1 MIYAFDRF
9 KLDSE
14 SFELSSDGEGL
25 PVEPQVFNV
34 LLFLIENRDRIVSK
48 DELIDAVWDGRAI
61 SDGALNS
68 RINSVR
74 RAVGDDGKRQAV
86 IKTFPRRGFRFV
98 AQLADAGPTS
108 DIGGAALASGKP
120 SLAVMPFENL
130 SGDAEQ
136 DYFSDGIT
144 EDIITALSR
153 VSQFFVIARNTTFA
167 YRGQAVNVPTVAK
180 DLGVRYVLE
189 GSVRKAGNRVRIS
202 AQLIAGDTGNHI
214 WADKYDRDLEDVFA
228 VQDEITGTVVA
239 AIGPQLSRAEQ
250 AGAAGKPPENLD
262 AWDLYQRGMQSFYRR
277 SFEDID
283 VALEYFFRAQEMAP
297 DFCLAYVG
305 AAKAHF
311 FYGRLD
317 VFGLSEHHPHHASA
331 FENARKAIEL
341 DATEPLARVALGE
354 IHMQAGEHELA
365 IQQIEIAITQN
376 PNDAAAY
383 FRMGH
388 VLSWSGKPSE
398 ALEYLNMAMTL
409 SPLDPEIGPLMVRK
423 AECNLFLGE
432 FEDAIYWAQKAIA
445 EPTTGVLGFFAMIS
459 ALGHL
464 ERNDE
469 AKRAHVDLKA
479 RFPNQDSWDFAFN
492 FAKRALAL
500 EANRALYLDGL
511 RKAKYPGSE

>member
-1 MIYAFDRF
+1 MIYAFDQF
-9 KLDSE
+9 KLDSA
-14 SFELSSDGEGL
+14 SFALTADGEAVA
-25 PVEPQVFNV
+25 VEPQVFNV
-34 LLFLIENRDRIVSK
+34 LVFLVENRDRIVSK

-74 RAVGDDGKRQAV
+74 RVVGDDGKRQAV

-98 AQLADAGPTS
+98 AELADAEHAG
-108 DIGGAALASGKP
+108 DDAGAALASGKP

-167 YRGQAVNVPTVAK
+167 YRGQAVDVQTVAK
-180 DLGVRYVLE
+180 ELGVRYVLE

-239 AIGPQLSRAEQ
+239 AIGPELSRAEQ
-250 AGAAGKPPENLD
+250 ARAAGKPTENLD

-277 SFEDID
+277 TKKDNDI
-283 VALEYFFRAQEMAP
+283 ALEYFSRAQEMEP
-297 DFCLAYVG
+297 GFCLAFVG

-317 VFGLSEHHPHHASA
+317 IFGLSEHHAHHASA

-341 DATEPLARVALGE
+341 DPTEPLARVALGE
-354 IHMQAGEHELA
+354 IHMQAGEHDLA
-365 IQQIEIAITQN
+365 AQQIEIAIQQN

-398 ALEYLNMAMTL
+398 ALEYLNTAMSL
-409 SPLDPEIGPLMVRK
+409 SPLDPEMGPQMVRK
-423 AECNLFLGE
+423 AECYLFLGE
-432 FEDAIYWAQKAIA
+432 FEDAVHWGQKSVA
-445 EPTTGVLGFFAMIS
+445 EPTTGNLGFYALMS

-464 ERNDE
+464 GRALEAERVHDAMN
-469 AKRAHVDLKA
+469 A
-479 RFPNQDSWDFAFN
+479 RFPKQDGWAFI
-492 FAKRALAL
+492 KRF
-500 EANRALYLDGL
+500 ANRALTNGASRALYLEGL
-511 RKAKYPGSE
+511 RLAKYPGSK